1 MKLKKI
7 FAILPLAVATLS
19 VSAESPVEA
28 QSTNEATT
36 FQFSTEVSRT
46 VEKDLMQAT
55 VYSRKNG
62 KSLEALKK
70 DVSANLNK
78 VIEQAKAYQ
87 DIEVQAEGIT
97 NYVNYNE
104 KQKVDGWI
112 AEGYINL
119 KSKNFDAIA
128 KVLNDLGEDVAVA
141 NISFSVS
148 PEKMKALEDEMT
160 LEVIQQFQ
168 HKAAV
173 IQKGLSA
180 KRYLLVDVQ
189 LNTPNG
195 NNRFEAAPMR
205 MAKMASSYSDNMPLE
220 AGKENIS
227 AVASGKVRFE

>member
-19 VSAESPVEA
+19 VSAESPIEA

-112 AEGYINL
+112 AEG
-119 KSKNFDAIA
+119 
-128 KVLNDLGEDVAVA
+128 
-141 NISFSVS
+141 
-148 PEKMKALEDEMT
+148 
-160 LEVIQQFQ
+160 
-168 HKAAV
+168 
-173 IQKGLSA
+173 
-180 KRYLLVDVQ
+180 
-189 LNTPNG
+189 
-195 NNRFEAAPMR
+195 
-205 MAKMASSYSDNMPLE
+205 
-220 AGKENIS
+220 
-227 AVASGKVRFE
+227 